1 MNEPSV
7 TSLRPGVVYR
17 VAFWL
22 PDPEPGAGERL
33 FKQNPNWT
41 RALAYWLRAAGFG
54 VDGVRVL
61 YGPTTWGPRGY
72 RPDLGDYAQLWVVD
86 LEIRGAE
93 VPVGELESALFAALD
108 TWVKLGPVAEVAEQ
122 TPYKPELPGLPHLG
136 GFMNELESSLG
147 QVAAL
152 ALLALAIVLVS
163 RLWPLGGMALL
174 AALLILVMTDE
185 GGATHAQ
192 A

>member
-1 MNEPSV
+1 M
-7 TSLRPGVVYR
+7 LRPGVAYR
-17 VAFWL
+17 VAIWL
-22 PDPEPGAGERL
+22 PEPEPGAGER
-33 FKQNPNWT
+33 FFEQHPSW
-41 RALAYWLRAAGFG
+41 AVDLAYWLRAAGFA
-54 VDGVRVL
+54 VSGVRVL

-72 RPDLGDYAQLWVVD
+72 RPDLGGYAQLWVMD
-86 LEIRGAE
+86 LEIRGTE
-93 VPVGELESALFAALD
+93 VPVQELESALFAALD
-108 TWVKLGPVAEVAEQ
+108 TWVKLGLVTEVTGQ
-122 TPYKPELPGLPHLG
+122 TPYKPELPGLPSLG

-174 AALLILVMTDE
+174 AALLIVVLNDE

>member
-1 MNEPSV
+1 MNESQV
-7 TSLRPGVVYR
+7 TALRPGVAYR

-22 PDPEPGAGERL
+22 PEPEPGAGERL
-33 FKQNPNWT
+33 FEQNPNWT
-41 RALAYWLRAAGFG
+41 ADLARWLRAAGFT
-54 VDGVRVL
+54 VSGVRVL

-72 RPDLGDYAQLWVVD
+72 RPDLGDYAQLWIAD

-108 TWVKLGPVAEVAEQ
+108 TWVVLASVTEVTAQ
-122 TPYKPELPGLPHLG
+122 TPYKPELPELPSLG

-174 AALLILVMTDE
+174 AALLIVVLNDE
-185 GGATHAQ
+185 GGAIDAQ